1 MPTLTSTDKLPRVIE
16 RMRNRI
22 IESGGEV
29 HFETRMERLIID
41 GDEVCGIVTADGRE
55 FTGFILF
62 WQRGIRLAMFIICC
76 TRTGWSWNPKV
87 LP

>member
-1 MPTLTSTDKLPRVIE
+1 
-16 RMRNRI
+16 MRNRI
-22 IESGGEV
+22 IESGGAV

-55 FTGFILF
+55 FTGPVILATGHSA
-62 WQRGIRLAMFIICC
+62 REFIICC